1 MKNDEPN
8 EAETIMHPYILCMFG
23 CIFPDSVLFFSVQLK
38 KKKEQEQRAKIC
50 RHIQSEGRQGNWW
63 ANHLL
68 SPASS
73 CR

>member
-38 KKKEQEQRAKIC
+38 KKKRNRNNGPKFAVTFRAKGDRGIGGLTTC
-50 RHIQSEGRQGNWW
+50 
-63 ANHLL
+63 
-68 SPASS
+68 
-73 CR
+73 